1 MQRLAARI
9 RMHRAEHRIPQ
20 DTFADQLGV
29 SRQSISFW
37 ENAHVAPNAKTI
49 RKLAAIL
56 NVPVEKVLEE
66 LE

>member
-1 MQRLAARI
+1 MDKLAARI

-37 ENAHVAPNAKTI
+37 ENAHVVPNSKII

-56 NVPVEKVLEE
+56 NIPVEQALKE